1 MKNNKAA
8 SPDGIQAEIYKLG
21 GLTQHKLHQ
30 FLIKVWIDEVVTS
43 DLRDANFITIYT
55 NTKVNGIWM
64 LEASRGTSLLA
75 TADKVLARILTYGQ

>member
-1 MKNNKAA
+1 MIPNGGRSDSLARIPSLGEVRIAIKAMKNNKAA

-55 NTKVNGIWM
+55 NTKVNGI
-64 LEASRGTSLLA
+64 
-75 TADKVLARILTYGQ
+75 